1 MLIKGKAGEPSPGKE
16 RYPARRHFRFL
27 QDLFLNPDQ
36 DSELVQAARGL
47 KPSVS
52 MEPALQNQAVYA
64 AIIEK
69 LNEENR
75 DLQLKLKLADAT
87 VTASAAHNGADP
99 ETDSVE
105 RSVPATTEISLP
117 ATRATLPQLAPE
129 QGELWQQ
136 EINRQYEEWSLPEQ
150 VLGGNRP
157 LSAKFREFTSYE
169 VFTEWL
175 ALEQDLLLVTDL
187 AGELLA
193 FSGSYRMA
201 LSNALSGELR
211 HRALA
216 EVFEETAVM
225 LFLNSPADR
234 SFPVVIDRVLLKET
248 VVTRFT
254 IAFHQEP
261 VGYLFQMNGKRI
273 SANTSV

>member
-1 MLIKGKAGEPSPGKE
+1 MVQEGKAGEPSPGKE
-16 RYPARRHFRFL
+16 LYPARRHFRFL

-36 DSELVQAARGL
+36 DSELVEAARGL
-47 KPSVS
+47 KPNISI
-52 MEPALQNQAVYA
+52 EPALQNQAVYA

-75 DLQLKLKLADAT
+75 DLQLKLELADAT
-87 VTASAAHNGADP
+87 VTASVVNNGSDP
-99 ETDSVE
+99 ETNPAE
-105 RSVPATTEISLP
+105 PSVPVTADNNLADTNT
-117 ATRATLPQLAPE
+117 TLPQLIPE

-136 EINRQYEEWSLPEQ
+136 EISRQFEEWSLPEQ

-175 ALEQDLLLVTDL
+175 TQEQELLLVTDL

-193 FSGSYRMA
+193 FSGSYKKA
-201 LSNALSGELR
+201 LSRALGGELR

-216 EVFEETAVM
+216 EVFDETAVM
-225 LFLNSPADR
+225 LFLNSPTDR

-248 VVTRFT
+248 IVTRFT

-261 VGYLFQMNGKRI
+261 VGYLFQMNGVRI
-273 SANTSV
+273 